1 MQLKTMAAYH
11 KNSKVFLL
19 QTWLKHFLTSR
30 QKMSMSMAVNVPI
43 SYQKHLML
51 LQQTQ
56 LKKILTSVAS
66 NMPEN
71 VPTSHWICCV
81 LVKQTAGKCPNMLLE
96 IFMLIN
102 VKTIN
107 LTPPLCPSSDL
118 KAIIWTWSDSNV
130 SLVCLTH
137 EHWTHRLFADLPTCR
152 SVDWAANVHAA
163 CLVHVC
169 FMSTFIRRTRCPHT
183 YSTYTRHMAVN
194 LWMSFQWWQPVHHV
208 AGHVFVLLH

>member
-1 MQLKTMAAYH
+1 MAETFSNFLSKNFNVNGCQCPDFLSKTSDVVATNTAKKCSDFLSNFGGFVASNMAE
-11 KNSKVFLL
+11 
-19 QTWLKHFLTSR
+19 
-30 QKMSMSMAVNVPI
+30 NVPI
-43 SYQKHLML
+43 SH
-51 LQQTQ
+51 
-56 LKKILTSVAS
+56 KIC
-66 NMPEN
+66 
-71 VPTSHWICCV
+71 WV
-81 LVKQTAGKCPNMLLE
+81 LVKQTAGKCPDMLLE

-130 SLVCLTH
+130 SLMCLTH

-169 FMSTFIRRTRCPHT
+169 FMSTFNRRTRCPHT